1 MIKEIREQ
9 FNASFTDEKYQL
21 FLEKLEQLTQTIPG
35 FRIAETPLFI
45 PKRLSQQMQETCEHI
60 IEFIADPS
68 FKELTAPSIPSHI
81 SIPGE
86 SELPEIIVFDF
97 GICKNQQ
104 NEIEPQLIEMQ
115 GFPSVFGLQIYLD
128 ELFKEI
134 YSIPESLDSYFNQFN
149 KTQYIEFL
157 KDLII
162 GNEEA
167 KHTILLEFEPQH
179 QKTLIDFLS
188 IHNLLEIE
196 TVCIKDL
203 IPIGN
208 QLFYTNSTGEQTLI
222 KRIFNRIVFED
233 INDDEWEKI
242 ISLQKDYN
250 ITWINHPN
258 WFYRISKYCLPF
270 LDHPFIPKTYFLN
283 DLTQPL
289 ALNEFV
295 LKPIFS
301 YAGMG
306 VKINV
311 EQSDIDDINN
321 PEDWILQQ
329 KVNYEPI
336 VNTPS
341 GDAKAEVRLFYFWK
355 KDWPRPIAIHN
366 LARLSKGEMIG
377 TRYNEDKNW
386 VGGTIAF
393 FESAS

>member
-1 MIKEIREQ
+1 
-9 FNASFTDEKYQL
+9 
-21 FLEKLEQLTQTIPG
+21 
-35 FRIAETPLFI
+35 
-45 PKRLSQQMQETCEHI
+45 
-60 IEFIADPS
+60 
-68 FKELTAPSIPSHI
+68 
-81 SIPGE
+81 
-86 SELPEIIVFDF
+86 
-97 GICKNQQ
+97 
-104 NEIEPQLIEMQ
+104 
-115 GFPSVFGLQIYLD
+115 
-128 ELFKEI
+128 
-134 YSIPESLDSYFNQFN
+134 
-149 KTQYIEFL
+149 
-157 KDLII
+157 LII

-179 QKTLIDFLS
+179 QKTLIDFVS

-203 IPIGN
+203 IPINN
-208 QLFYTNSTGEQTLI
+208 QLFYINSTGEQTLI

-270 LDHPFIPKTYFLN
+270 LDHQFIPKTYFLN